1 MKKLLAIILTIMIV
15 ASASAVSAFAEDGI
29 NETVITEDGTYTIGS
44 DCGKLVIDGAK
55 ATVNLNDASMSS
67 ENLGYSP
74 VIVTNNSDVTFVLKG
89 TSNIAGDS
97 KKESCGI
104 QVDFGSDV
112 TFKGDGT
119 LNVTGG
125 KYGAAIGSFGTGINI
140 PEDQRVLVG
149 TITIDSGIINAY
161 AGARGAGIGAG
172 YHVNGN
178 SVTINGGLIH
188 AYGKEC
194 GAGIGCG
201 YGTSGGAIGV
211 AAVGE
216 YDSGKIVINGGEVY
230 AATTD
235 KADFNSRNYSDLN
248 ANDPGSFAAG
258 IGGGYGASAS
268 DIKINGGKVV
278 AIGSCGGAGIG
289 AGRGTSSASKYNKDA
304 YKVNVKIGGNA
315 DVTAIAATSRSNEL
329 NSGGAAIGSGRG
341 SHTGGNIEITGNAKV
356 YALSA
361 TGASAIGASKQKSPV
376 DGSIPKAESIKVGDN
391 VNLYA
396 VSKAEYAV
404 DKDAETLSIDPKYF
418 GSSDKYFFGEDA
430 VAISDC
436 NNVIVESPKGNMTYV
451 APADSVS
458 LWSRI
463 AEFTE
468 PANDN
473 SNNNNNDNNN
483 NNENNNND
491 NDNTNTP
498 ASGNSGNSGSDN
510 DDDSEATVTKSSLG
524 IVTPLAMAVRFEDG
538 SVYYSG
544 DTVEIEIGKE
554 YRFQMCCVDWSTRDT
569 NNEKK
574 VHKPYEVFSSPQH
587 GIYSDEGLG
596 LRGTVV
602 YTVKVSNKYD
612 ERSYDAD
619 TKTFVLPKGDAVLRT
634 DVNKCFMA
642 YRFTFKSGDY
652 NKQTGIENVVYDTGK
667 DHENTLEDFRY
678 NKPLEFLS
686 VNLPLGSTIKAI
698 AYNNYEK
705 IGEADVFV
713 KIDEENPEESYTTYV
728 WDY

>member
-1 MKKLLAIILTIMIV
+1 MKKLLSITLALLIIISV
-15 ASASAVSAFAEDGI
+15 SVVSAFAEV
-29 NETVITEDGTYTIGS
+29 NAVEITEDGTYSVGAE
-44 DCGKLVIDGAK
+44 CGKLVINGAK
-55 ATVNLNDASMSS
+55 AIVNLTDVSMTS
-67 ENLGYSP
+67 EGLGYSP
-74 VIVTNNSDVTFVLKG
+74 VLVTNNAEVTFVING
-89 TSNIAGDS
+89 TNEITGDS

-112 TFKGDGT
+112 TFEGEGT

-125 KYGAAIGSFGTGINI
+125 MYGAAIGSFGTGTNI
-140 PEDQRVLVG
+140 PEDQRVQVG
-149 TITIDSGIINAY
+149 TITVNSGEINAY
-161 AGARGAGIGAG
+161 AGRRGSGIGAG

-178 SVTINGGLIH
+178 CVTINGGKIH
-188 AYGKEC
+188 AYGQEC

-230 AATTD
+230 AATTKD
-235 KADFNSRNYSDLN
+235 ADFNTRDYATLN

-268 DIKINGGKVV
+268 DIQINGGKVV

-289 AGRGTSSASKYNKDA
+289 AGRGTSSASKYNKNA
-304 YKVNVKIGGNA
+304 YKANIKIGGNA
-315 DVTAIAATSRSNEL
+315 DVTAIAATSRLNEL

-341 SHTGGNIEITGNAKV
+341 SHTGGNIEIKGNAKV

-361 TGASAIGASKQKSPV
+361 TQAPAIGASKQKSPV
-376 DGSIPKAESIKVGDN
+376 DGTIPKAESIVVGDN

-396 VSKAEYAV
+396 VSMAQYAV

-418 GSSDKYFFGEDA
+418 GSSDRYFFGEDA
-430 VAISDC
+430 AAISDC
-436 NNVIVESPKGNMTYV
+436 NDVTVESPNGKKTYV
-451 APADSVS
+451 APCDSVS
-458 LWSRI
+458 VWSRI
-463 AEFTE
+463 VEFTE
-468 PANDN
+468 P
-473 SNNNNNDNNN
+473 S
-483 NNENNNND
+483 
-491 NDNTNTP
+491 
-498 ASGNSGNSGSDN
+498 
-510 DDDSEATVTKSSLG
+510 DDSEDATQSASGSAAGSGAGSGADTGNDDEDDDDNLVTKTSLG

-554 YRFQMCCVDWSTRDT
+554 YKFQMCCVDWSTRDD
-569 NNEKK
+569 NGEKK
-574 VHKPYEVFSSPQH
+574 VHKEYEVFTSPQH

-602 YTVKVSNKYD
+602 YTVKVSNKFD
-612 ERSYDAD
+612 ERSYDEAS
-619 TKTFVLPKGDAVLRT
+619 KCFVLPKGDAVLRT

-652 NKQTGIENVVYDTGK
+652 NKQTGIDKVVYDTGRE
-667 DHENTLEDFRY
+667 HENTLEDFRY

-698 AYNNYEK
+698 AYDNYEK

-713 KIDEENPEESYTTYV
+713 KIDEENPDRSYTTYE

>member
-67 ENLGYSP
+67 ESLGYSP

-125 KYGAAIGSFGTGINI
+125 KYGAAIGSFGTGTNI

-278 AIGSCGGAGIG
+278 AIGSCGGAGKTQG
-289 AGRGTSSASKYNKDA
+289 AG
-304 YKVNVKIGGNA
+304 
-315 DVTAIAATSRSNEL
+315 L
-329 NSGGAAIGSGRG
+329 
-341 SHTGGNIEITGNAKV
+341 
-356 YALSA
+356 
-361 TGASAIGASKQKSPV
+361 
-376 DGSIPKAESIKVGDN
+376 
-391 VNLYA
+391 
-396 VSKAEYAV
+396 
-404 DKDAETLSIDPKYF
+404 
-418 GSSDKYFFGEDA
+418 
-430 VAISDC
+430 
-436 NNVIVESPKGNMTYV
+436 
-451 APADSVS
+451 
-458 LWSRI
+458 
-463 AEFTE
+463 
-468 PANDN
+468 
-473 SNNNNNDNNN
+473 
-483 NNENNNND
+483 
-491 NDNTNTP
+491 
-498 ASGNSGNSGSDN
+498 
-510 DDDSEATVTKSSLG
+510 
-524 IVTPLAMAVRFEDG
+524 
-538 SVYYSG
+538 
-544 DTVEIEIGKE
+544 
-554 YRFQMCCVDWSTRDT
+554 
-569 NNEKK
+569 
-574 VHKPYEVFSSPQH
+574 
-587 GIYSDEGLG
+587 
-596 LRGTVV
+596 
-602 YTVKVSNKYD
+602 
-612 ERSYDAD
+612 
-619 TKTFVLPKGDAVLRT
+619 
-634 DVNKCFMA
+634 
-642 YRFTFKSGDY
+642 
-652 NKQTGIENVVYDTGK
+652 
-667 DHENTLEDFRY
+667 
-678 NKPLEFLS
+678 
-686 VNLPLGSTIKAI
+686 
-698 AYNNYEK
+698 
-705 IGEADVFV
+705 
-713 KIDEENPEESYTTYV
+713 
-728 WDY
+728 